1 MQNSNR
7 IHKILALLLV
17 AFSLFTLVA
26 CGGQANDKDYQSYL
40 PPPTAQL
47 GESVQIDPDT
57 VLTIKE
63 TRIVPGDK
71 DREILIISY
80 DWKNIS
86 GKAKVS
92 QEAYLIT
99 AKQNGTVLVGDLS
112 QVADKTKLVTQV
124 KDGDSLIGIE
134 QGFILNSRDPVKL
147 SLAGKEHTVFID
159 GKPNPAYPVTVDLE
173 LE

>member
-1 MQNSNR
+1 MKNSNR
-7 IHKILALLLV
+7 FLRFLAALLV
-17 AFSLFTLVA
+17 CFSLLSLIG
-26 CGGQANDKDYQSYL
+26 CGGQANDQDYESYL
-40 PPPTAQL
+40 PPKTAQV
-47 GESVQIDPDT
+47 GESVQVDPNA

-71 DREILIISY
+71 DQEILIISY

-99 AKQNGTVLVGDLS
+99 AKQGGTGLVGDLS

-124 KDGDSLIGIE
+124 QAGESLTDIE
-134 QGFILNSRDPVKL
+134 QGFILKSHDPVSL
-147 SLAGKEHTVFID
+147 SLAGKEQTVFID
-159 GKPNPAYPVTVDLE
+159 GKPNPAYPVLVDLE
-173 LE
+173 LK